1 MNFRKKGSIEL
12 VHTDTQAVRKPDS
25 IIQLPT
31 VFVKG
36 ECDENSTVTLN
47 TL

>member
-1 MNFRKKGSIEL
+1 MNFGKKGSIEL
-12 VHTDTQAVRKPDS
+12 VYTDIQAMKKPDS

-31 VFVKG
+31 VFAKE